1 MTEKE
6 LSGFI
11 WNIKEIIRDVYDDTE
26 VEDVILPFT
35 LLRRLDCVLEP
46 IRADFLNEWNAL
58 PEHFKIGA
66 AQKYLLPNFMQK
78 YGVTFFNF
86 SGLTLESLLAQPA
99 LIADNFN
106 TYLQGYTSNV
116 KEILANFVHQP
127 TDSEVLDLSP
137 LYRRLNDSNI
147 LFQVIQAFVQT
158 DLSIEAVD
166 NQKMGTIYEDVIRR
180 SKETTNTKAG
190 QFYTPRDVVRLLVA
204 LTLSGKEDDLKVPG
218 KHFSIYDPAC
228 GTGGMLTA
236 ARDYI
241 VEQSGRGDI
250 KVYLYGQEL
259 SEKTYAICKADLLMK
274 GDSGEIDKQIFQ
286 GSTLSNDQLPN
297 NKFNFMLAN
306 PPFGVDWSK
315 EEEAVKKEN
324 KPGGRFEAGLPSTT
338 DGSLLFLQHMI
349 SKMDYNGSRIG
360 IVLNGSPL
368 FNGDAGSGWSNI
380 RKSFLDSNLLD
391 AIIAL
396 PKNIFY
402 GTDIV
407 TYLWI
412 LDNKRPEN
420 RRNKVLFINADD
432 EKYCGQLQRSLGK
445 KRYEIT
451 PAGIEEILS
460 LYRNYETTEHA
471 LLIDYQ
477 QLLYTKVVIDRPLR
491 YMYKDI
497 VSKFQSYL
505 DSVNPKLTDK
515 KRILLESIA
524 NLPSVDEPRND
535 ASFFAFLK
543 ANGIK
548 CTQSDVKLIRST
560 FATIDEDAPEVHE
573 KPLDKNSNLVA
584 DTNLRDAELVPATED
599 FDEYFAREV
608 LPFAPDAWADRSKDK
623 VGCEFPFTKLFYKYE
638 PARPIETIVDDLK
651 KLEEASAGK
660 LAEFIKNV

>member
-1 MTEKE
+1 MTERE
-6 LSGFI
+6 LSGLI

-35 LLRRLDCVLEP
+35 LLRRLDCVLAPVRES
-46 IRADFLNEWNAL
+46 FLKEWNAL
-58 PEHFKIGA
+58 PEQYRKHA
-66 AQKYLLPNFMQK
+66 LPSLLSKYK
-78 YGVTFFNF
+78 VAFFNF
-86 SGLTLESLLAQPA
+86 SGLTLESLLAQPN
-99 LIADNFN
+99 LVADNFN
-106 TYLQGYTSNV
+106 TYLQGYTDNV
-116 KEILANFVHQP
+116 KDILANFVHQS
-127 TDSEVLDLSP
+127 TDTDLRDLSP

-147 LFQVIQAFVQT
+147 LFQVIQAFVQA

-190 QFYTPRDVVRLLVA
+190 QYYTPRDIVRLLVA
-204 LTLSGKEDDLKVPG
+204 LTLCGKEDEIKTPG

-241 VEQSGRGDI
+241 VEQSEREDI

-259 SEKTYAICKADLLMK
+259 SEKTYAICKSDLLIK
-274 GDSGEIDKQIFQ
+274 GNAGDVDKQIFK
-286 GSTLSNDQLPN
+286 GSTLSNDQLKN
-297 NKFNFMLAN
+297 NHFNFMLAN

-315 EEEAVKKEN
+315 EEAAVKAEN
-324 KPGGRFEAGLPSTT
+324 VPGGRFEAGLPSTT
-338 DGSLLFLQHMI
+338 DGSLLFLQHMV

-380 RKSFLDSNLLD
+380 RKSFLDKNLLD

-412 LDNKRPEN
+412 LDNNRPES

-432 EKYCGQLQRSLGK
+432 EKYCAPLQRSLGK
-445 KRYEIT
+445 KRFEIT
-451 PAGIEEILS
+451 AKGAKEILK
-460 LYRNYETTEHA
+460 LYRNYETTEHSI
-471 LLIDYQ
+471 LLDYQ
-477 QLLYTKVVIDRPLR
+477 QLLYTKVVVDRPLR
-491 YMYKDI
+491 YTYKGI
-497 VSKFQSYL
+497 TAKFHAFAEST
-505 DSVNPKLTDK
+505 NIKTTDK
-515 KRILLESIA
+515 KYILLESIA
-524 NLPSVDEPRND
+524 KLSGIDEPRSD
-535 ASFFAFLK
+535 ADFFAFLK

-548 CTQSDVKLIRST
+548 CNQTEVKLVRTT
-560 FATIDEDAPEVHE
+560 FAEVDENAPEVHE
-573 KPLDKNSNLVA
+573 KPLDAASALVP
-584 DTNLRDAELVPATED
+584 DSNLRDSENIPLVENVDDYIT
-599 FDEYFAREV
+599 REV
-608 LPFAPDAWADRSKDK
+608 LPFAPDAWPDRSKDK
-623 VGCEFPFTKLFYKYE
+623 EGCEFPFTKLFYKYE
-638 PARPIETIVDDLK
+638 PARPINDIVADLQ

-660 LAEFIKNV
+660 LADFIKNF

>member
-6 LSGFI
+6 LSGLI

-46 IRADFLNEWNAL
+46 VREAFFEEWNDL
-58 PEHFKIGA
+58 PENFKTGA
-66 AQKYLLPNFMQK
+66 AQKYLLPNFLQK

-86 SGLTLESLLAQPA
+86 SGLTMQSLLAQPK

-116 KEILANFVHQP
+116 KEILANFVHQS
-127 TDSEVLDLSP
+127 TDSEVLDLTP
-137 LYRRLNDSNI
+137 LYRRLNDNNI

-166 NQKMGTIYEDVIRR
+166 NQKMGTIYEDIIRR

-204 LTLSGKEDDLKVPG
+204 LTLSGKEDELKVPG

-241 VEQSGRGDI
+241 VEQSGRSDI

-274 GDSGEIDKQIFQ
+274 GDSGELDKQIFQ
-286 GSTLSNDQLPN
+286 GSTLSNDQLSN

-315 EEEAVKKEN
+315 EEEEVKKDN
-324 KPGGRFEAGLPSTT
+324 KPGGRFEAGLPSTS

-380 RKSFLDSNLLD
+380 RKSFLDNNLLD
-391 AIIAL
+391 AIVAL

-420 RRNKVLFINADD
+420 RRNKVLFINADND
-432 EKYCGQLQRSLGK
+432 NYCAMLQRSLGK

-451 PAGIEEILS
+451 PAGAEQILDI
-460 LYRNYETTEHA
+460 YRNYETTEHSI
-471 LLIDYQ
+471 LLDYQ
-477 QLLYTKVVIDRPLR
+477 QLLYTKVVIERPLR
-491 YMYKDI
+491 YTYEDI
-497 VSKFQSYL
+497 VSKFQFYL
-505 DSVNPKLTDK
+505 QNVNPKPTDK

-524 NLPSVDEPRND
+524 KLSGINEPRND
-535 ASFFAFLK
+535 ADFFTFLK

-548 CTQSDVKLIRST
+548 CTQSDVKLIRAT

-573 KPLDKNSNLVA
+573 KPFDKTSNFVP

-599 FDEYFAREV
+599 FDEYFTREV

-638 PARPIETIVDDLK
+638 PARPVETIVADLK

-660 LAEFIKNV
+660 LAEFIKNI